1 MNLTRRVYPLSPSR
15 LSAETIAVT
24 FAKTS
29 RSPEPFDVIAAEL
42 DAEKSA
48 KFSEKW
54 IVGYGHSSVAEHAV
68 LHLAL
73 ENVSR
78 LAIETIESNR
88 LASYTEKSTRYQ
100 EWNPEAYVVP
110 PEIAGSSYE
119 SCYRE
124 IVSKLFETYAK
135 ALLALRSWSK
145 MNTPRREGESEKSW
159 ENRTRTQAVDVCRF
173 LLPAASLANV
183 GITINARA
191 LEYAIRKLLSSELQE
206 VREIGAEVK
215 AVAMQEVPTLVKYAN
230 PIPSLTYI
238 RERLVANEKTEVF
251 NASNPWCQLLKVEP
265 EGEEQVLAAA
275 LYRFGCQSYA
285 DYLDQVQRMT
295 EAEKSALVNEI
306 FTEMGP
312 YDVPLR
318 ELEYATYDFDLI
330 LDQGAYFELK
340 RHRMMTQTAQRLST
354 RLGYA
359 IPKAVSEA
367 GFEQPYRQ
375 VMDLAAKAY
384 EELAAWNPAVA
395 AYVVPNA
402 FNRRVLC
409 RLNMR
414 ELFHLARLRCSPNA
428 HFSMRRAARAMAESM
443 QAVHPNFW
451 SKLNLSEE
459 ETSQSITADYFSE
472 VAAIPL
478 IYKP

>member
-100 EWNPEAYVVP
+100 EWNPEAYVLP
-110 PEIAGSSYE
+110 PEIAGSPYE
-119 SCYRE
+119 NCYRE
-124 IVSKLFETYAK
+124 IVPKLFETYAE
-135 ALLALRSWSK
+135 ALQALRSWSQT
-145 MNTPRREGESEKSW
+145 NIPRQEGESEKAW
-159 ENRTRTQAVDVCRF
+159 QNRARTQAVDVCRF

-183 GITINARA
+183 GVTINARA

-215 AVAMQEVPTLVKYAN
+215 AVATQEVPTLVKYAN
-230 PIPSLTYI
+230 PIPSLTYL
-238 RERLVANEKTEVF
+238 REQLSTKETPAAF
-251 NASNPWCQLLKVEP
+251 NSSEPWCRLLKVEP
-265 EGEEQVLAAA
+265 EGEEQVLAAV
-275 LYRFGCQSYA
+275 LYRFGSQSYA
-285 DYLDQVQRMT
+285 ACLDWVRGMT

-306 FTEMGP
+306 FTEMGA

-318 ELEYATYDFDLI
+318 EFEYATYDFDLI
-330 LDQGAYFELK
+330 IDQGAYFELK
-340 RHRMMTQTAQRLST
+340 RHRMMTQTAQCLST

-359 IPKAVSEA
+359 IPKAISEA

-375 VMDLAAKAY
+375 VMDSAAAAY

-414 ELFHLARLRCSPNA
+414 EMFHLTRLRCSPNA
-428 HFSMRRAARAMAESM
+428 HFSMRRAARAMAKNM

-451 SKLNLSEE
+451 AKINLSEE
-459 ETSQSITADYFSE
+459 ETSQSITAKYFSE

-478 IYKP
+478 IYEP

>member
-1 MNLTRRVYPLSPSR
+1 MNPTRRIYPLSPSQ

-100 EWNPEAYVVP
+100 EWNPEAYVLP
-110 PEIAGSSYE
+110 PEIAGSPYE
-119 SCYRE
+119 SRYRE
-124 IVSKLFETYAK
+124 VVSKLFETYTEAMQ
-135 ALLALRSWSK
+135 LLRSWSQA
-145 MNTPRREGESEKSW
+145 NTPRQEGESEKAW
-159 ENRTRTQAVDVCRF
+159 QNRARTRAVDVCRF

-183 GITINARA
+183 GVTINARA

-215 AVAMQEVPTLVKYAN
+215 AVATQEVPTLVKYAN
-230 PIPSLTYI
+230 PIPSLAFI
-238 RERLVANEKTEVF
+238 REQLCQNDKPARFDATQ
-251 NASNPWCQLLKVEP
+251 PWCQLLKAEP
-265 EGEEQVLAAA
+265 EGEEQVLAAV
-275 LYRFGCQSYA
+275 LYRFSNQSYA
-285 DYLDQVQRMT
+285 ESLNQVRSMST
-295 EAEKSALVNEI
+295 EEKAALLEEI
-306 FTEMGP
+306 FAELGP
-312 YDVPLR
+312 FDVPLR
-318 ELEYATYDFDLI
+318 ELEYATYDFDLV

-359 IPKAVSEA
+359 LPKAISAA
-367 GFEQPYRQ
+367 GFEGPYRQ
-375 VMDLAAKAY
+375 AMDLAAAAY

-395 AYVVPNA
+395 AYLVPNA

-443 QAVHPNFW
+443 QSVHPNFW
-451 SKLNLSEE
+451 AKMNLSEE
-459 ETSQSITADYFSE
+459 ETSQSITAEYFTE

-478 IYKP
+478 QYKD

>member
-1 MNLTRRVYPLSPSR
+1 
-15 LSAETIAVT
+15 
-24 FAKTS
+24 
-29 RSPEPFDVIAAEL
+29 
-42 DAEKSA
+42 
-48 KFSEKW
+48 
-54 IVGYGHSSVAEHAV
+54 VAEHAV

-100 EWNPEAYVVP
+100 EWNPEAYVLP
-110 PEIAGSSYE
+110 PEIIGSAYE
-119 SCYRE
+119 SHYRE
-124 IVSKLFETYAK
+124 VVSELFETYAE
-135 ALLALRSWSK
+135 ALQELRKWSQT
-145 MNTPRREGESEKSW
+145 NTPRQEGESEKAW
-159 ENRTRTQAVDVCRF
+159 QNRARTQAVDVCRF
-173 LLPAASLANV
+173 LLPAASMANV
-183 GITINARA
+183 GVTINARA

-215 AVAMQEVPTLVKYAN
+215 AVATQEVPTLVKYAN

-238 RERLVANEKTEVF
+238 QDQLGTEETSPGIKTSE
-251 NASNPWCQLLKVEP
+251 SCCQLLKAEP
-265 EGEEQVLAAA
+265 EGEDQVLAAV
-275 LYRFGCQSYA
+275 LYRFGSQSYVA
-285 DYLDQVQRMT
+285 YLNRVRAMT
-295 EAEKSALVNEI
+295 EAEKNVLVNEI
-306 FTEMGP
+306 FAEMGP

-359 IPKAVSEA
+359 IPKAISEA
-367 GFEQPYRQ
+367 GFEQQYCQ
-375 VMDLAAKAY
+375 AMNLAAAAY

-395 AYVVPNA
+395 GYIVPNA

-414 ELFHLARLRCSPNA
+414 EMFHLTRLRCSSNA
-428 HFSMRRAARAMAESM
+428 HFSIRRAARAMAESM
-443 QAVHPNFW
+443 QAVHPSFW
-451 SKLNLSEE
+451 TKLNLSDE
-459 ETSQSITADYFSE
+459 ETSRSITAEYFSE
-472 VAAIPL
+472 VAALPL
-478 IYKP
+478 IYER

>member
-1 MNLTRRVYPLSPSR
+1 MS
-15 LSAETIAVT
+15 
-24 FAKTS
+24 
-29 RSPEPFDVIAAEL
+29 
-42 DAEKSA
+42 
-48 KFSEKW
+48 
-54 IVGYGHSSVAEHAV
+54 
-68 LHLAL
+68 
-73 ENVSR
+73 
-78 LAIETIESNR
+78 
-88 LASYTEKSTRYQ
+88 
-100 EWNPEAYVVP
+100 
-110 PEIAGSSYE
+110 
-119 SCYRE
+119 
-124 IVSKLFETYAK
+124 
-135 ALLALRSWSK
+135 
-145 MNTPRREGESEKSW
+145 
-159 ENRTRTQAVDVCRF
+159 
-173 LLPAASLANV
+173 
-183 GITINARA
+183 
-191 LEYAIRKLLSSELQE
+191 
-206 VREIGAEVK
+206 
-215 AVAMQEVPTLVKYAN
+215 
-230 PIPSLTYI
+230 I
-238 RERLVANEKTEVF
+238 RERLSTKETPAAF
-251 NASNPWCQLLKVEP
+251 NSSEAWCRLLKVEP

-306 FTEMGP
+306 FAEMGP

-375 VMDLAAKAY
+375 VMELAAKAY

-414 ELFHLARLRCSPNA
+414 ELFHLARLRSSPNA

-478 IYKP
+478 IYGN

>member
-1 MNLTRRVYPLSPSR
+1 MNPTRRIYPLSPSQF
-15 LSAETIAVT
+15 SAETIAVT

-100 EWNPEAYVVP
+100 EWNPEAFVVP
-110 PEIAGSSYE
+110 PEIAGSPYE
-119 SCYRE
+119 SHYRE
-124 IVSKLFETYAK
+124 VVSKLFETYAE
-135 ALLALRSWSK
+135 ALQLIRSWSQA
-145 MNTPRREGESEKSW
+145 NTPRQEDESEKSW
-159 ENRTRTQAVDVCRF
+159 LNRARTQAIDVCRF

-183 GITINARA
+183 GVTINARA

-230 PIPSLTYI
+230 PIPSLMSI
-238 RERLVANEKTEVF
+238 RERLSTKETPAVINSSEA
-251 NASNPWCQLLKVEP
+251 WCRLLKVEP
-265 EGEEQVLAAA
+265 EGEEQVLAAV
-275 LYRFGCQSYA
+275 LYRFGSQSYA
-285 DYLDQVQRMT
+285 ECLNQVRSMT
-295 EAEKSALVNEI
+295 ETEKSALVNEI
-306 FTEMGP
+306 FAEMGP

-330 LDQGAYFELK
+330 IDQGAYFELK
-340 RHRMMTQTAQRLST
+340 RHRMMTQTTQHLST

-359 IPKAVSEA
+359 IPKAISEV

-375 VMDLAAKAY
+375 AMDLATAAY
-384 EELAAWNPAVA
+384 EELAAWNPSVA

-428 HFSMRRAARAMAESM
+428 HFSMQRAARAMAESM
-443 QAVHPNFW
+443 QSVHPNFW
-451 SKLNLSEE
+451 AKMNLSEE